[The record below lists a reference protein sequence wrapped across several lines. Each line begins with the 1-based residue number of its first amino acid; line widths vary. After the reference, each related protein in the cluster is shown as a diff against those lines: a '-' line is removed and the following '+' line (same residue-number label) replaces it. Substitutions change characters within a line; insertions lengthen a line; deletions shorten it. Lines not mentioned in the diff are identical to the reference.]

1 MSVYILVFKCSQCND
16 GDNGLLQ
23 CECCNLW
30 YCTKCCG
37 ISEEALAV
45 IGEFDS
51 LQWYCQPCDIEVSK
65 AINTGLS
72 SSSNTT
78 QDRQF
83 AIGQQIEVFQSQL
96 TDLMTKVNEHINSCF
111 QQLEGKL
118 SNSFV
123 NGENINPLLSQTSP
137 ITESVA
143 TRVIDEYRDRE
154 SRKLSIIV
162 HKVPESVAAEL
173 SASTAHDSKWITDI
187 VNIIGAGPVE
197 VVTITRL
204 GKKLDDKPR
213 LLKVQLSN
221 LHQKRRTLANTKKLR
236 ETSGTFQKVY
246 VTPDLSLT
254 ERQENKCLR
263 DELFQHKKDGKKDLI
278 IRRGKIVKKITSAE
292 PAPTCAPAMDTTQ
305 SAADNDKNG

>member
-1 MSVYILVFKCSQCND
+1 MPKYKNRGQKNPYNVAQSRVHNVKDKVLTLEANNGAFSQAAEVFKCSQCND
-16 GDNGLLQ
+16 GDNVLLQ

-37 ISEEALAV
+37 ISEEALAIV
-45 IGEFDS
+45 GEFGS
-51 LQWYCQPCDIEVSK
+51 LHWYCQPCDMEVSK

-78 QDRQF
+78 QNGQF

-118 SNSFV
+118 FNSSV
-123 NGENINPLLSQTSP
+123 NGESINPLPSQTSP
-137 ITESVA
+137 ITESVV

-154 SRKLSIIV
+154 SRKLNIIV
-162 HKVPESVAAEL
+162 HKVPESVAAES
-173 SASTAHDSKWITDI
+173 SARTAHDSKWITDI
-187 VNIIGAGPVE
+187 ANIIGAGPAE

-213 LLKVQLSN
+213 LLKV
-221 LHQKRRTLANTKKLR
+221 
-236 ETSGTFQKVY
+236 
-246 VTPDLSLT
+246 
-254 ERQENKCLR
+254 
-263 DELFQHKKDGKKDLI
+263 
-278 IRRGKIVKKITSAE
+278 
-292 PAPTCAPAMDTTQ
+292 
-305 SAADNDKNG
+305 